1 MVFVIHLEYFRM
13 PVVGAFD
20 SRLLNSYSIGHEID
34 FAKIKTSSILE
45 MIIDFEYVMTYTG
58 VVHGIAS
65 WFDLEFSP
73 ENGQYISMSTGPQSA
88 TTHWQQIRFQF
99 AEPIAMNKD
108 EKLVGWLKMK
118 VNEHR
123 SYTIVGQFC
132 TDKEGLDDPDT
143 FEIDNTTVKYPKEM
157 TRKVKDRFSK
167 RTQIWFLHEQIFNYS
182 FNYSQPPEFQPE
194 YQCLYESR

>member
-1 MVFVIHLEYFRM
+1 M